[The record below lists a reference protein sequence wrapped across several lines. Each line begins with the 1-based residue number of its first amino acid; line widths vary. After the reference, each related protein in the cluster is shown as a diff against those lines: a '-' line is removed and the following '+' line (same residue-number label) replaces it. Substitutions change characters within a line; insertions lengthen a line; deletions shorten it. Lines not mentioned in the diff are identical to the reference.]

1 MMIMDSVK
9 NFDVE
14 VNDFMSLIYSGN
26 YVFIDLLLLMI
37 FIDIITGILKA
48 FSEGKLWSHKAIS
61 GYIKKIAYL
70 CIVLV
75 ANALDIIF
83 RLDGFLVNSSVI
95 FLIIAE
101 ATSIVEN
108 AVILGV
114 PIPEQLKKR
123 LIISEKLNNDDK

>member
-1 MMIMDSVK
+1 MDSVK

-70 CIVLV
+70 CIILV

-123 LIISEKLNNDDK
+123 LIISEKLNDDDK

>member
-1 MMIMDSVK
+1 MDSVK

-14 VNDFMSLIYSGN
+14 VNDFMSLIYLGN

>member
-1 MMIMDSVK
+1 MDSVK

>member
-1 MMIMDSVK
+1 MDSVK

-83 RLDGFLVNSSVI
+83 RLDGVLVNSSVI

>member
-1 MMIMDSVK
+1 MDSVK
-9 NFDVE
+9 KFDVE

>member
-1 MMIMDSVK
+1 MDSVK

-26 YVFIDLLLLMI
+26 YVFLDLLLLMI

>member
-1 MMIMDSVK
+1 MIMDSVK

>member
-1 MMIMDSVK
+1 MDSVK

-123 LIISEKLNNDDK
+123 LIISEKMNNDDK

>member
-1 MMIMDSVK
+1 MDSVK

-14 VNDFMSLIYSGN
+14 VNDFMSLIYSVN

>member
-1 MMIMDSVK
+1 MDSVK

-75 ANALDIIF
+75 ANTLDIIF

>member
-1 MMIMDSVK
+1 MDSVK

-123 LIISEKLNNDDK
+123 LIIS

>member
-1 MMIMDSVK
+1 MDSVK
-9 NFDVE
+9 NFDVV

>member
-1 MMIMDSVK
+1 MDSVK

-114 PIPEQLKKR
+114 PIPEQLKNR